1 LDSFR
6 AITSQLYVNGNA
18 TQARIAQA
26 FGIKEQA
33 LKRWVKRYRNQ
44 GSKTFYQPRKTRGK
58 ATVLIPEVREKAQIR
73 LDQGLSLSG
82 ISKEL
87 GISYDVLRKAV
98 GDGRLTKPKKRLRRW
113 PSRAVKAGRRAIWL
127 LAAILTH
134 RAISKGRHH
143 QEPTQCRGRPS
154 SLGHRHHQCRG
165 TRPGQSGENAC
176 GRSHPV
182 RVL

>member
-1 LDSFR
+1 LQELHSQAKHAFNMPQLQLPIFFDGVNPITNDIGYEKRDRTITYFCGCVPIFSHAEDDLDSFR

-98 GDGRLTKPKKRLRRW
+98 GDGRLTKPKKTA
-113 PSRAVKAGRRAIWL
+113 PKMAKSSR
-127 LAAILTH
+127 
-134 RAISKGRHH
+134 
-143 QEPTQCRGRPS
+143 
-154 SLGHRHHQCRG
+154 
-165 TRPGQSGENAC
+165 
-176 GRSHPV
+176 
-182 RVL
+182 